1 MEKGVLSGIV
11 VDADSKDV
19 ATGMYKFKYMDV
31 DVLSDKN
38 ILYVSTEQFLSD
50 EEVIKR
56 FSGTYGFQK
65 VVRGWYGR

>member
-1 MEKGVLSGIV
+1 MDKGFLSGIV
-11 VDADSKDV
+11 VDVDSKDA
-19 ATGMYKFKYMDV
+19 ATGMYKFKYMDA

-50 EEVIKR
+50 EEVVKR

-65 VVRGWYGR
+65 VVRG

>member
-1 MEKGVLSGIV
+1 MDKGFLSGIV
-11 VDADSKDV
+11 VDADSKDT
-19 ATGMYKFKYMDV
+19 ATGMYKFKYMDA

-38 ILYVSTEQFLSD
+38 ILYVSTEKFLSD

-65 VVRGWYGR
+65 VVRG

>member
-1 MEKGVLSGIV
+1 MDKGFLSGIV
-11 VDADSKDV
+11 VDADSKDT
-19 ATGMYKFKYMDV
+19 ATGMYKFKYMDA

-65 VVRGWYGR
+65 VVRG

>member
-1 MEKGVLSGIV
+1 MKKGFLSGIV
-11 VDADSKDV
+11 VDADSKDA
-19 ATGMYKFKYMDV
+19 ATGMYRFKYMDA

-65 VVRGWYGR
+65 VVRG